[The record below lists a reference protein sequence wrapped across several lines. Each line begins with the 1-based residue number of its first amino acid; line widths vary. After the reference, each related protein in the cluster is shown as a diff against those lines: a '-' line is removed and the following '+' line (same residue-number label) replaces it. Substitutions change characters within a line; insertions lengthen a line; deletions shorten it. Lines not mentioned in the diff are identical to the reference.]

1 MKKYLT
7 IIIFAVIVGFLLS
20 QFFMNQYEKKEDLLT
35 IFSRGEKVYLIQQG
49 VYTSEDNVKKNTMG
63 LDYYVYSIQ
72 NDMYYVYIAI
82 TKNVDNIPKIQG
94 YFKNLG
100 YDTLS
105 KEIYVNNKEFLEILS
120 QYDNLLLSTSDNDV
134 IKAICSQTL
143 GKYEE
148 LILDAYK
155 D

>member
-7 IIIFAVIVGFLLS
+7 IIICAVIVGFLMS
-20 QFFMNQYEKKEDLLT
+20 QFLMNQYEKKEDLLT

-49 VYTSEDNVKKNTMG
+49 IYSSEDSVKKNTMDLG
-63 LDYYVYSIQ
+63 FYIYSIQ
-72 NDMYYVYIAI
+72 NGMYYVYIGI
-82 TKNVDNIPKIQG
+82 TKNIDNIPKLQG
-94 YFKNLG
+94 YFKGLG

-105 KEIYVNNKEFLEILS
+105 KEIYVNNKKFLEVLS
-120 QYDNLLLSTSDNDV
+120 QYDNLLLTTTDNDV

>member
-1 MKKYLT
+1 MRKYLT
-7 IIIFAVIVGFLLS
+7 IIICAVIVGFLMS
-20 QFFMNQYEKKEDLLT
+20 QFLMNQYEKKEDLLT

-49 VYTSEDNVKKNTMG
+49 IYSSEDSVKKNTMDLG
-63 LDYYVYSIQ
+63 FYIYSVQ
-72 NDMYYVYIAI
+72 NGMYYVYIGI
-82 TKNVDNIPKIQG
+82 TKNIDNVQKLQG
-94 YFKNLG
+94 YFKDLG

-105 KEIYVNNKEFLEILS
+105 KEIYVNDKKFLEVLS
-120 QYDNLLLSTSDNDV
+120 QYDNLLLTTTDNDV